1 MEEDDFIS
9 KTQRKREMHELQ
21 DLGKALVKLSRE
33 QLARIDMPESLR
45 DAVMEC
51 RRFTKHEA
59 IRRQMQYIG
68 RIMRDIDSS
77 PIAAQ
82 LAELEAPSKR
92 QTALFHVAEQWRAD
106 FLDDPAAIARFVAQY
121 PEADVNRLRELAEQ
135 ARQEKR
141 AARPPKRYRELFHVL
156 NGFLQD
162 HARRH
167 P

>member
-9 KTQRKREMHELQ
+9 KSERKRQMHDLQ
-21 DLGKALVKLSRE
+21 DLGKTLVKLSRE
-33 QLARIDMPESLR
+33 QLARVDMPENLR

-51 RRFTKHEA
+51 RRFTRHEA

-68 RIMRDIDSS
+68 RIMRVIDAG

-92 QTALFHVAEQWRAD
+92 QTALFHVAERWRAQIVE
-106 FLDDPAAIARFVAQY
+106 DPEAIARFVAEY
-121 PEADVNRLRELAEQ
+121 PEVDAQRLRDLAER
-135 ARQEKR
+135 AREEKR
-141 AARPPKRYRELFHVL
+141 TSKSPRRYRELFHVL
-156 NGFLQD
+156 NGLLQD
-162 HARRH
+162 HGRRN

>member
-9 KTQRKREMHELQ
+9 KSERKRQMHDLQ
-21 DLGKALVKLSRE
+21 DLGKTLVKLSRE
-33 QLARIDMPESLR
+33 QLARVDMPENLR

-68 RIMRDIDSS
+68 RIMRVIDAG

-92 QTALFHVAEQWRAD
+92 QTALFHVAERWRAEIVE
-106 FLDDPAAIARFVAQY
+106 DPEAIARFVAEY
-121 PEADVNRLRELAEQ
+121 PEVDTQRLRELAER
-135 ARQEKR
+135 AREEKR
-141 AARPPKRYRELFHVL
+141 ASRPPRRYRELFHVL
-156 NGFLQD
+156 NGLLQE
-162 HARRH
+162 HGRRN

>member
-9 KTQRKREMHELQ
+9 KTQRKRQMHDLQ
-21 DLGKALVKLSRE
+21 DLGKALVKLSGE

-45 DAVMEC
+45 DAVSEC

-68 RIMRDIDSS
+68 RIMRKIDAE

-82 LAELEAPSKR
+82 LAEIAAPSRR
-92 QTALFHVAEQWRAD
+92 QTALFHVAEKWRDD
-106 FLDDPAAIARFVAQY
+106 FIQSPDAIALFVRDY
-121 PEADVNRLRELAEQ
+121 PEADAERLRALADQ
-135 ARQEKR
+135 ARDEKR
-141 AARPPKRYRELFHVL
+141 ASKPPKRYRELFHVL

-162 HARRH
+162 HARRN

>member
-9 KTQRKREMHELQ
+9 KTQRKRQMHDLQ
-21 DLGKALVKLSRE
+21 DIGKALVKLSRE

-45 DAVMEC
+45 EAVSEC

-68 RIMRDIDSS
+68 RIMRDIDAA

-82 LAELEAPSKR
+82 LSEIEAPSRR
-92 QTALFHVAEQWRAD
+92 QTALFHVAEKWRDD
-106 FLDDPAAIARFVAQY
+106 FLQSPAAIATFVSQY
-121 PEADVNRLRELAEQ
+121 PEADAEKLRHLAEQ
-135 ARQEKR
+135 AREEKR
-141 AARPPKRYRELFHVL
+141 TSKPPKRYRELFHVL

-162 HARRH
+162 HARRN